1 VITFTK
7 NILYL
12 VIMIKRELFQK
23 LNEKFNKGKAIVLLG
38 PRQVGK
44 TTLIN
49 TCLEGKD
56 FLFLN
61 GDDPEI
67 RNLLENTGVSK
78 LRSII
83 GKNTLIFIDEA
94 QRIKDIGLI
103 SKMIIDQFKDVQLL
117 ISGSSALEINQ
128 STQEPLTGRKFEY
141 QLFPISW
148 EEFENHVGYLEAN
161 TQLEERLIYG
171 MYPDVLNNRS
181 DAGEILK
188 QLTTSYLYK
197 DVLSITGIKK
207 PELLDKLL
215 KALALQIGSEVSY
228 NELANLLQID
238 KTTVSKYI
246 DLLEKTYI
254 IFRLNSYSRNQRNEI
269 KNNRKIY
276 FYDNGIRN
284 MIINNLNPLELRTD
298 KGALWEN
305 FLISERIKLQQ
316 YNQLYTNNYFWRTVQ
331 KQEIDFVEE
340 TNGQVTAYEFKWNSK
355 GKAKIP
361 VSFINLYNA
370 NGKIIDK
377 ENFREFVMKN
387 EMKSL

>member
-1 VITFTK
+1 MITFTK
-7 NILYL
+7 NIVYL

-103 SKMIIDQFKDVQLL
+103 AKMIIDQFKEVQLL
-117 ISGSSALEINQ
+117 ISGSSTLEINQ

-238 KTTVSKYI
+238 KNTVSKYI
-246 DLLEKTYI
+246 DLLEKAYI

-361 VSFINLYNA
+361 ASFINLYNA
-370 NGKIIDK
+370 IGKIIDK

-387 EMKSL
+387 EM

>member
-1 VITFTK
+1 MITFSK
-7 NILYL
+7 NIVYL
-12 VIMIKRELFQK
+12 VIMINRALFQK
-23 LNEKFNKGKAIVLLG
+23 LIEKFNKGKAIVLLG

-49 TCLEGKD
+49 TCLEGQD

-67 RNLLENTGVSK
+67 RNLLENAGVSK
-78 LRSII
+78 LRLII

-103 SKMIIDQFKDVQLL
+103 AKMIIDQFKEVQL
-117 ISGSSALEINQ
+117 IVSGSSALEINQ

-148 EEFENHVGYLEAN
+148 EEFENNVGYVEAN

-246 DLLEKTYI
+246 DLLEKAYI
-254 IFRLNSYSRNQRNEI
+254 VFRLNSYSRNQRNEI

-305 FLISERIKLQQ
+305 FLISERLKLQQ

-361 VSFINLYNA
+361 AVFLNQYNA
-370 NGKIIDK
+370 IGKIIDK
-377 ENFREFVMKN
+377 ENFREFVRNDTM
-387 EMKSL
+387 

>member
-1 VITFTK
+1 MITLSK
-7 NILYL
+7 NIVYL
-12 VIMIKRELFQK
+12 VIMIKRALFQK

-49 TCLEGKD
+49 TCLEGQD

-78 LRSII
+78 LRLII

-103 SKMIIDQFKDVQLL
+103 AKMIIDQFKEVQL
-117 ISGSSALEINQ
+117 IVSGSSALEINQ

-141 QLFPISW
+141 HLFPISW

-246 DLLEKTYI
+246 DLLEKAYI
-254 IFRLNSYSRNQRNEI
+254 VFRLNSYSRNQRNEI

-340 TNGQVTAYEFKWNSK
+340 INGQVTAYEFKWNSK

-361 VSFINLYNA
+361 AVFLNQYNA
-370 NGKIIDK
+370 IGKIIDK
-377 ENFREFVMKN
+377 ENFREFVRNDTM
-387 EMKSL
+387 

>member
-1 VITFTK
+1 MITFTK
-7 NILYL
+7 NIVYL

-83 GKNTLIFIDEA
+83 GKNSLIFIDEA

-103 SKMIIDQFKDVQLL
+103 AKMIIDQFKEVQLL

-141 QLFPISW
+141 QLYPISW

-197 DVLSITGIKK
+197 DVLSIIGIKK

-228 NELANLLQID
+228 NEIANLLQID
-238 KTTVSKYI
+238 KNTVSKYI
-246 DLLEKTYI
+246 DLLEKAYI

-361 VSFINLYNA
+361 LSFINQYNA
-370 NGKIIDK
+370 IGKIIDK
-377 ENFREFVMKN
+377 ENFREFIMKN
-387 EMKSL
+387 EM

>member
-1 VITFTK
+1 
-7 NILYL
+7 
-12 VIMIKRELFQK
+12 MIKRALFQK
-23 LNEKFNKGKAIVLLG
+23 LNDKFNKGKAIVLLG

-56 FLFLN
+56 FLLLN

-78 LRSII
+78 LRLII
-83 GKNTLIFIDEA
+83 GKNTLVFIDEA

-103 SKMIIDQFKDVQLL
+103 AKMIIDQFKEVQLL
-117 ISGSSALEINQ
+117 LSGSSALEINQ

-181 DAGEILK
+181 EAGEILK

-215 KALALQIGSEVSY
+215 KALALQVGSEVSY

-246 DLLEKTYI
+246 DLLEKAYI
-254 IFRLNSYSRNQRNEI
+254 VFRLNSYNRNQRNEI

-361 VSFINLYNA
+361 AVFLNQYNA
-370 NGKIIDK
+370 IGKIIDK
-377 ENFREFVMKN
+377 ENFREFVRNDTM
-387 EMKSL
+387 